1 MLASVERIQA
11 TYFIETPLAVEKAA
25 AALAGEQSSGTFV
38 AVPGETEELKQR
50 FAARVEKIAPLET
63 VTEPALPG
71 AKSRTGTFQRAEVMV
86 SWSLENMGYN
96 LPTLV
101 STIQGNLYELQQFT
115 GLKLMDLELPP
126 SFAQHFRGPQF
137 GVAGCRKLT
146 KVEGRPL
153 IGTIIKPSIG
163 MSPQQTAELVK
174 TLAEAGIDFIK
185 DDELM
190 ANPPHS
196 PFAERVDAI
205 MRVINAHADRTG
217 KKVMY
222 AFNVSDELDAMQRH
236 YEKVVKSGG
245 TCAMISL
252 NSVGLSG
259 AKKICDI
266 GVLAIHGHRNGWGM
280 LNRHPLLG
288 IEFPAYQK
296 LWRLAGVDQLH
307 VNGIANKFWESD
319 DSVVRSMEACAK
331 ALFVSPRPAQAGRGP
346 GDLKTSASSPQ
357 PSPPS
362 GEEREKTTGVP
373 ILPVV
378 SSGQWGGQAC
388 ETYRR
393 TKTVDLLYMAGGGIM
408 AHPDGP
414 AAGVRSLQNWW
425 EAAVE
430 GLTLEQAAAK
440 YPELQKSVEKFGKK

>member
-1 MLASVERIQA
+1 MDRIFA
-11 TYFIETPLAVEKAA
+11 TYLIETPLAVEKAA
-25 AALAGEQSSGTFV
+25 ASLAGEQSSGTFV

-50 FAARVEKIAPLET
+50 FAARVEKITPLES
-63 VTEPALPG
+63 VSEPSLPG
-71 AKSRTGTFQRAEVMV
+71 CRSASGKFERAEIVV
-86 SWSLENMGYN
+86 SWSVENFGFN
-96 LPTLV
+96 LPALV
-101 STIQGNLYELQQFT
+101 STIQGNLYELSQFS
-115 GLKLMDLELPP
+115 GLKLTDLELPP
-126 SFAQHFRGPQF
+126 SFARHFRGPKF

-146 KVEGRPL
+146 GAVDRPL

-163 MSPQQTAELVK
+163 LSPQQTAALVQA
-174 TLAEAGIDFIK
+174 LAEAGIDFIK

-190 ANPPHS
+190 ADPPHS
-196 PFAERVDAI
+196 PFDERVDAI

-236 YEKVVKSGG
+236 YEKVVSSGG
-245 TCAMISL
+245 TSVMISL
-252 NSVGLSG
+252 NSVGLAG
-259 AKKICDI
+259 AKKICDL
-266 GVLAIHGHRNGWGM
+266 GALAIHGHRNGWGV

-319 DSVVRSMEACAK
+319 DSVVRSIESC
-331 ALFVSPRPAQAGRGP
+331 
-346 GDLKTSASSPQ
+346 LKPLLGGMS
-357 PSPPS
+357 
-362 GEEREKTTGVP
+362 V
-373 ILPVV
+373 LPVV
-378 SSGQWGGQAC
+378 SSGQWGGQAP
-388 ETYRR
+388 ETFRR
-393 TKTVDLLYMAGGGIM
+393 TQTVDLLYMAGGGIM

-414 AAGVRSLQNWW
+414 AAGVRSLQKWW

-440 YPELQKSVEKFGKK
+440 YPELNKSVEKFGAKS